1 VDAWHLKPRASRI
14 EKGQS
19 WKTESEANR
28 GMEIREKKS
37 CRGDW
42 KTIIWLSSCL
52 LIVFQSPRHGNQGEE
67 VLQRRLE
74 DNQKAGRK
82 PDVTSEA
89 SEGVLQ
95 GWIG

>member
-42 KTIIWLSSCL
+42 KTIRR
-52 LIVFQSPRHGNQGEE
+52 QEE
-67 VLQRRLE
+67 SQM
-74 DNQKAGRK
+74 
-82 PDVTSEA
+82 
-89 SEGVLQ
+89 
-95 GWIG
+95 